1 MSLHYMQHNEQGR
14 RRRRLHT
21 TTLVEA
27 YQQLQLFAQ
36 ATMLYNPATTPKA
49 IIMIMAGRVL
59 EPKGRKNQG
68 KLSLSTCQPTN
79 LLTKLLGRWGMFLL
93 DYTLDQPPCLPAGKN
108 QILHPLS
115 PHVKPTPFHF
125 IYSSIHPQS
134 PNYPRQS
141 DGQKKQWRR
150 GGGGGC
156 MASPFIAWT
165 TSEEG
170 RSPWSKGC
178 ISCMC

>member
-49 IIMIMAGRVL
+49 IIMIMAGKVL

-68 KLSLSTCQPTN
+68 
-79 LLTKLLGRWGMFLL
+79 
-93 DYTLDQPPCLPAGKN
+93 
-108 QILHPLS
+108 
-115 PHVKPTPFHF
+115 
-125 IYSSIHPQS
+125 
-134 PNYPRQS
+134 
-141 DGQKKQWRR
+141 
-150 GGGGGC
+150 
-156 MASPFIAWT
+156 
-165 TSEEG
+165 
-170 RSPWSKGC
+170 
-178 ISCMC
+178 